1 MTVTAGVSAATSFD
15 LAQLPR
21 EIPIPG
27 VPDIADVLGR
37 GLSAVQQGVIDRA
50 LDGLG
55 SLGREIASQTRDQ
68 IGEWANDVKDQL
80 TSLPSQAA
88 NALADSMRGP
98 NARTLTTG
106 EQAVL
111 RSTFGGSIDLSN
123 VRIVD
128 GPGRNPD
135 AWVAFNV
142 GGNPAI
148 TEGNTVYIGQNYT
161 ADFSQTPEGIRTL
174 AHEFAH
180 VRQFQ
185 QLGFGSFAGKYAQDL
200 INAGGNRDVPYD
212 YGSRTTHFRSETIE
226 GQAQMVGDY
235 AQHKAGGG
243 NLNATQ
249 VAELERRLAG
259 TGVFG
264 L

>member
-1 MTVTAGVSAATSFD
+1 MTTIAPLSSSPAGAGLVLAD
-15 LAQLPR
+15 L
-21 EIPIPG
+21 PIPG
-27 VPDIADVLGR
+27 LPDIRDLIGR
-37 GLSAVQQGVIDRA
+37 GLSAVQRGVLERT

-55 SLGREIASQTRDQ
+55 SLARDVPGQVRDEIV
-68 IGEWANDVKDQL
+68 GWAKTVTGQL
-80 TSLPSQAA
+80 SALPSQAA

-98 NARTLTTG
+98 HARGLTTG
-106 EQAVL
+106 EQAAV
-111 RSTFGGSIDLSN
+111 RNAFGQSIDLSN

-148 TEGNTVYIGQNYT
+148 TEGNTVYIARGYSSDLST
-161 ADFSQTPEGIRTL
+161 TPEGVRTL
-174 AHEFAH
+174 VHEFTH

-185 QLGFGSFAGKYAQDL
+185 QLGFGSFAGHYAHDL
-200 INAGGNRDVPYD
+200 ASAGGNRDAPYD
-212 YGSRTTHFRSETIE
+212 YASRTTPWRDEPIE

-235 AQHKAGGG
+235 AMHRVGGG
-243 NLNATQ
+243 NLTQ
-249 VAELERRLAG
+249 SQAQAIERRLAG
-259 TGVFG
+259 TGIFG